1 MLSELSAKNSIFTI
15 IISVFSLIIISI
27 ILLSAVFPALI
38 ISTLGIHENSLDSLE
53 TNPNGILILLG
64 NFAIL
69 IAGILYY
76 KKKLPN
82 SLQEFIS
89 KSLQK
94 NLSKKLTI
102 IVITVILIPYVV
114 FTTPEIFLD
123 ESTQAPDYGIF
134 LAAKEKFPF
143 GKTTFTEASE
153 QNDRYVRMILLLTS
167 LEVFQNVKL
176 LPFLGS
182 IALLLVTYI
191 LTNEITKNRVA
202 GIISMLFLLQSYTFL
217 RYDSFAMYENFWVV
231 FYILSLYLIYKKFFT
246 SAISYAL
253 SILTKA
259 FTAIFLPMSI
269 VLILYSNL
277 SAKRK
282 FSLLVTYA
290 IMFTIIIVIWSVDA
304 SVYDN
309 IIRIDFNQILTAIAK
324 TSYQLRFDTLFLVG
338 LLPLTIGLILKAKN
352 NSNFAVPILFLIT
365 GSIFAGAIVEMLSAH
380 FVILPYRFVPTIV
393 FFAIGIGILFNQQK
407 EENLEHN

>member
-1 MLSELSAKNSIFTI
+1 M
-15 IISVFSLIIISI
+15 
-27 ILLSAVFPALI
+27 
-38 ISTLGIHENSLDSLE
+38 
-53 TNPNGILILLG
+53 
-64 NFAIL
+64 
-69 IAGILYY
+69 
-76 KKKLPN
+76 
-82 SLQEFIS
+82 
-89 KSLQK
+89 
-94 NLSKKLTI
+94 
-102 IVITVILIPYVV
+102 IPYVV

-277 SAKRK
+277 STKRK
-282 FSLLVTYA
+282 ISLLVTYA

-407 EENLEHN
+407 EGNLEHN

>member
-1 MLSELSAKNSIFTI
+1 MSELSAKNSVFTI

-102 IVITVILIPYVV
+102 IVIILILIPYVV

-282 FSLLVTYA
+282 ISLLVTYA

-407 EENLEHN
+407 EGNLEHN

>member
-1 MLSELSAKNSIFTI
+1 MSELSAKNSIFTI

-69 IAGILYY
+69 ISGILYY

-102 IVITVILIPYVV
+102 IVITLILIPYVV

-153 QNDRYVRMILLLTS
+153 QNDRYVRMILLITS

-277 SAKRK
+277 PTKRK
-282 FSLLVTYA
+282 ISLLVTYA

-407 EENLEHN
+407 EGNLEHN

>member
-1 MLSELSAKNSIFTI
+1 MCIR
-15 IISVFSLIIISI
+15 
-27 ILLSAVFPALI
+27 
-38 ISTLGIHENSLDSLE
+38 DR
-53 TNPNGILILLG
+53 
-64 NFAIL
+64 
-69 IAGILYY
+69 
-76 KKKLPN
+76 
-82 SLQEFIS
+82 
-89 KSLQK
+89 
-94 NLSKKLTI
+94 
-102 IVITVILIPYVV
+102 V

-153 QNDRYVRMILLLTS
+153 QNDRYVRMILLITS

-282 FSLLVTYA
+282 ISLLVTYA
-290 IMFTIIIVIWSVDA
+290 IMFTIIIGIWSVDA
-304 SVYDN
+304 SVYDT

-407 EENLEHN
+407 EGNLEHN

>member
-1 MLSELSAKNSIFTI
+1 MSELSAKNSIFTL

-153 QNDRYVRMILLLTS
+153 QNDRYVRMILLITS

-277 SAKRK
+277 PIKRK
-282 FSLLVTYA
+282 ISLLVTYA

-352 NSNFAVPILFLIT
+352 NSNFAVPILFLVT
-365 GSIFAGAIVEMLSAH
+365 GSIFAGTVIEMLSAH

-393 FFAIGIGILFNQQK
+393 FFAIGIGLLFNQQK
-407 EENLEHN
+407 EENLEQN

>member
-1 MLSELSAKNSIFTI
+1 
-15 IISVFSLIIISI
+15 
-27 ILLSAVFPALI
+27 
-38 ISTLGIHENSLDSLE
+38 
-53 TNPNGILILLG
+53 
-64 NFAIL
+64 
-69 IAGILYY
+69 
-76 KKKLPN
+76 
-82 SLQEFIS
+82 
-89 KSLQK
+89 
-94 NLSKKLTI
+94 
-102 IVITVILIPYVV
+102 
-114 FTTPEIFLD
+114 
-123 ESTQAPDYGIF
+123 
-134 LAAKEKFPF
+134 
-143 GKTTFTEASE
+143 
-153 QNDRYVRMILLLTS
+153 
-167 LEVFQNVKL
+167 
-176 LPFLGS
+176 
-182 IALLLVTYI
+182 
-191 LTNEITKNRVA
+191 
-202 GIISMLFLLQSYTFL
+202 MLFLLQSYTSL
-217 RYDSFAMYENFWVV
+217 IYDSFAMYENFWVV

-277 SAKRK
+277 PTKRK
-282 FSLLVTYA
+282 ISLLVTYA

-407 EENLEHN
+407 EGNLEHN

>member
-1 MLSELSAKNSIFTI
+1 MSELSAKNSIFTI

-277 SAKRK
+277 PTKRK

-407 EENLEHN
+407 EGNLEHN

>member
-1 MLSELSAKNSIFTI
+1 MSELSAKNSIFTI

-102 IVITVILIPYVV
+102 IVITLILIPYVV

-153 QNDRYVRMILLLTS
+153 QNDRYVRMILLITS

-277 SAKRK
+277 PTKRK

-407 EENLEHN
+407 EGNLEHN